1 MFDKFIIIQIKIAS
15 FNPHCNF
22 FVRNTFSMFSVK
34 NKHIIVTGASG
45 VLGSS
50 ISVALAKS
58 GAHLTILG
66 RNEQKLKITEEKIKV
81 YGGKYLALACD
92 VLDAEELSRI
102 NDQILKEFATI
113 DGLINVAGGAS
124 KGASTRTEFLS
135 PETPIVDSFFGIDL
149 PDFQYTADLNFMGTV
164 IPCKIF
170 GEAMARQ
177 QSGNIINISSMGAIQ
192 PLSKSPAYSAGKAA
206 VNNFTQWLAVHLSK
220 SNIRVNA
227 IAPGFILTE
236 QNRFLLFD
244 EKTGE
249 LTPRGKRIVDHT
261 PLGKLGDP
269 DDLIST
275 ILWLLSEQSSFI
287 TGATIPVDGGFS
299 AYNGI

>member
-1 MFDKFIIIQIKIAS
+1 
-15 FNPHCNF
+15 
-22 FVRNTFSMFSVK
+22 MFSVK
-34 NKHIIVTGASG
+34 NKQFIVTGASG
-45 VLGSS
+45 VLGSA

-58 GAHLTILG
+58 GANLAILG
-66 RNEQKLKITEEKIKV
+66 RSEQKLKVTEEKIKV
-81 YGGKYLALACD
+81 YGGNHHAFTCD
-92 VLDAEELSRI
+92 VLNADELLKV
-102 NDQILKEFATI
+102 NAHILKEFTTI
-113 DGLINVAGGAS
+113 DGLINVAGGAT
-124 KGASTRTEFLS
+124 KGASTKTEFLFS
-135 PETPIVDSFFGIDL
+135 DTPLEDSFFGVNL
-149 PDFQYTADLNFMGTV
+149 ADFQYTSDLNFMGTV
-164 IPCKIF
+164 IPAKIF

-177 QSGNIINISSMGAIQ
+177 QYGNIINISSMGAIQ

-206 VNNFTQWLAVHLSK
+206 VNSFTQWLAVHLSK

-261 PLGKLGDP
+261 PLGKLGNP
-269 DDLIST
+269 NDLIST
-275 ILWLLSEQSSFI
+275 IFWLLSAHSSFV

>member
-1 MFDKFIIIQIKIAS
+1 
-15 FNPHCNF
+15 
-22 FVRNTFSMFSVK
+22 MFSVK
-34 NKHIIVTGASG
+34 NKLFIVTGASG
-45 VLGSS
+45 VIGTA

-58 GAHLTILG
+58 GANLAILG
-66 RNEQKLKITEEKIKV
+66 RNEQKLQLTLGKINV
-81 YGGKYLALACD
+81 YGGNHHAFACD
-92 VLDAEELSRI
+92 VMKPEELSKI
-102 NDQILKEFATI
+102 NSDILKEFKEI
-113 DGLINVAGGAS
+113 DGLINVAGGAT
-124 KGASTRTEFLS
+124 KGASTKVEFLYS
-135 PETPIVDSFFGIDL
+135 DTPLEDSFFGVNIS
-149 PDFQYTADLNFMGTV
+149 DFQYTSDLNFMGTV
-164 IPCKIF
+164 IPAKIF

-177 QSGNIINISSMGAIQ
+177 QFGNIINISSMGAIQ

-206 VNNFTQWLAVHLSK
+206 INNFTQWLAVHLSK

-269 DDLIST
+269 EDLIST
-275 ILWLLSEQSSFI
+275 IFWLLSDHSSFV

>member
-1 MFDKFIIIQIKIAS
+1 
-15 FNPHCNF
+15 
-22 FVRNTFSMFSVK
+22 MFSVK
-34 NKHIIVTGASG
+34 NKHFIVTGASG
-45 VLGSS
+45 VLGTA

-58 GAHLTILG
+58 GANLAILG
-66 RNEQKLKITEEKIKV
+66 RNEQKIKVTLEKIKV
-81 YGGKYLALACD
+81 FGGNHLAFACD
-92 VLDAEELSRI
+92 VLKAEELSKI
-102 NDQILKEFATI
+102 NGYILNEFTEI
-113 DGLINVAGGAS
+113 DWLINVAGGAT
-124 KGASTRTEFLS
+124 KGASTKVEFLYS
-135 PETPIVDSFFGIDL
+135 DTPLEDSFFWVNL
-149 PDFQYTADLNFMGTV
+149 SDFQYTSDLNFMGTV
-164 IPCKIF
+164 IPVKIF

-177 QSGNIINISSMGAIQ
+177 QFGNIINISSMGAIQ

-269 DDLIST
+269 EDLIST
-275 ILWLLSEQSSFI
+275 IFWLLSDHSSFI

>member
-1 MFDKFIIIQIKIAS
+1 
-15 FNPHCNF
+15 
-22 FVRNTFSMFSVK
+22 MFSVK
-34 NKHIIVTGASG
+34 NKHFIVTGASG
-45 VLGSS
+45 ILGTAIS
-50 ISVALAKS
+50 IALAKS
-58 GAHLTILG
+58 GANLAILG
-66 RNEQKLKITEEKIKV
+66 RNEQKLKVTEEKIKV
-81 YGGKYLALACD
+81 FGGNHLAFACD
-92 VLDAEELSRI
+92 VLNAEELSKI
-102 NDQILKEFATI
+102 NDHILKEFTKI
-113 DGLINVAGGAS
+113 DGLINVAGGAT
-124 KGASTRTEFLS
+124 KGASTKTEFLYS
-135 PETPIVDSFFGIDL
+135 NTPLEDSFFGVNL
-149 PDFQYTADLNFMGTV
+149 ADFQYTSDLNFMGTV
-164 IPCKIF
+164 IPAKIF
-170 GEAMARQ
+170 GEVMARQ
-177 QSGNIINISSMGAIQ
+177 QYGNIINISSMGAIQ

-249 LTPRGKRIVDHT
+249 LTPRGKRIIDHT
-261 PLGKLGDP
+261 PLGKLGNP

-275 ILWLLSEQSSFI
+275 IFWLLSEHSSFI